1 MEAQRAAV
9 AEALRHATNRYQA
22 GYSPYLEQLD
32 AQRSLLNT
40 DLSLVQLR
48 TDQLNA
54 VVSLYKALGGGW
66 GGIRSEEHTS
76 ELQSLIRISYAVFC
90 LKKKLKLYYNNLP
103 HKETTRMTIIHSQR
117 LRHTTPSTNRF
128 FSFIHTIH

>member
-1 MEAQRAAV
+1 MRMSDWSSDVCSSDLTLAAFREVEDALVSVVKLAEQRRSLEAQRAAV

-40 DLSLVQLR
+40 DLSLLQLR

-54 VVSLYKALGGGW
+54 VVSLYQALGGGW
-66 GGIRSEEHTS
+66 GGIPHCSNHPPRS
-76 ELQSLIRISYAVFC
+76 LSLRRDRKIV
-90 LKKKLKLYYNNLP
+90 L
-103 HKETTRMTIIHSQR
+103 
-117 LRHTTPSTNRF
+117 
-128 FSFIHTIH
+128 

>member
-1 MEAQRAAV
+1 MRISDWSSDVGSSDLFREVEDALVSVVKLAEQRRSLEAQRAAV

-54 VVSLYKALGGGW
+54 VVSLYQALGGGW
-66 GGIRSEEHTS
+66 GRSEEHTS
-76 ELQSLIRISYAVFC
+76 ELQSLMRLSYAVFC
-90 LKKKLKLYYNNLP
+90 LKKK
-103 HKETTRMTIIHSQR
+103 TQ
-117 LRHTTPSTNRF
+117 
-128 FSFIHTIH
+128 